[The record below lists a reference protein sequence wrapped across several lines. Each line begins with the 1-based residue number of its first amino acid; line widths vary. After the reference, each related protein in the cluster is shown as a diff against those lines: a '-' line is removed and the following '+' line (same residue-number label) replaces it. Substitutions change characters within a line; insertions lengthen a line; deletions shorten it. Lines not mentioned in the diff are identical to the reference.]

1 MLGGINA
8 STLILLQYSIP
19 HVCRLLGAGPS
30 MTNYELRK
38 KQTVSKYYCNILVC
52 TRLAVQNMA
61 ISPDRRDLSCVK
73 TPYLPDLA
81 IICLFRV

>member
-52 TRLAVQNMA
+52 TRLAYRTWRFLRTGGIWVVLRPLTYQ
-61 ISPDRRDLSCVK
+61 IWP
-73 TPYLPDLA
+73 
-81 IICLFRV
+81 LFVCSVF